1 MKADNAEDQ
10 HATTTNN
17 TTTGL
22 KKGERLCQTVKQEI
36 WVKDFEGDVGHGKNQ
51 AQGLSHQAEPARPQ
65 FSITQ
70 KVLQRHTANY
80 SSPMG
85 IYLREMKN

>member
-1 MKADNAEDQ
+1 MKADDAEDQ

-36 WVKDFEGDVGHGKNQ
+36 
-51 AQGLSHQAEPARPQ
+51 
-65 FSITQ
+65 
-70 KVLQRHTANY
+70 
-80 SSPMG
+80 
-85 IYLREMKN
+85 